1 GRAIYDAARFYLP
14 VAFTT
19 PFLEPLGLQLDVE
32 YDPSALLVVRTT
44 DPAGNQAVADND
56 YRTLGPSEI
65 TDANGNVSRV
75 AVDALGMVGGSA
87 LAGKPLEAAGDTLDG
102 FDADLTE
109 AELAAHVA
117 DPLVNPHAILAGA
130 TSRLVYDLHAW
141 TRPGPDGQPGH
152 NPVAVYTL
160 ARETHVADLAAGEET
175 QIQHRFLYSDG
186 FVWWEGWGR
195 EVQSVVQAEPGPAP
209 VIDRAT
215 GHIVRDGGGQP
226 VLDATMHRWV
236 GSGRTVFNNKGK
248 PVKQFEPFFSASHR
262 FERAE

>member
-1 GRAIYDAARFYLP
+1 
-14 VAFTT
+14 
-19 PFLEPLGLQLDVE
+19 
-32 YDPSALLVVRTT
+32 
-44 DPAGNQAVADND
+44 
-56 YRTLGPSEI
+56 
-65 TDANGNVSRV
+65 SRV
-75 AVDALGMVGGSA
+75 AVDALGMVVGSA

-152 NPVAVYTL
+152 NPVGVYTL

-186 FVWWEGWGR
+186 FGR

-209 VIDRAT
+209 VIDPAT
-215 GHIVRDGGGQP
+215 GHIVRGGGGQP
-226 VLDATMHRWV
+226 VLDATMNGWV

-262 FERAE
+262 FERAEELVSRGVTPIFRYDSAGRLVRTDLPDGTFSQIVFDSWRQESWDSNDTVLQSAWYVAHGQPG